1 MRRLVGNPAWLDG
14 LEHAST
20 VLIRGQASK
29 AVERGINRLLLIV
42 IRMVVFSGGIGLPHL
57 DHCIIHGSAVTIVHA
72 ASEAYALALTFRGRE
87 PADRVV
93 LGAAQVKERA
103 CGLRGRGNE
112 FVRFQRVS
120 PPVRAGQY

>member
-20 VLIRGQASK
+20 VFIRGQAAK
-29 AVERGINRLLLIV
+29 AAKRWINRLLLIV
-42 IRMVVFSGGIGLPHL
+42 IRMVVFASGIGLPDL
-57 DHCIIHGSAVTIVHA
+57 DHRIIHRSAVTIVHA
-72 ASEAYALALTFRGRE
+72 AGEAYALALAFRGRE

-93 LGAAQVKERA
+93 LGAAQVKEWT

-112 FVRFQRVS
+112 FVRFQTVS
-120 PPVRAGQY
+120 PPVRAGQC